1 MARWHG
7 GRQGY
12 RAASRKVAI
21 SRGNMFLRSEIRPVY
36 IAAFARI
43 IALKRQLVDRRRA
56 EEPTHLSSSDPW
68 LSRGGERSDEH

>member
-7 GRQGY
+7 GGQEY

-56 EEPTHLSSSDPW
+56 EEPTHLSSSDP
-68 LSRGGERSDEH
+68 